1 MNTIVKWFAKKYVA
15 AMVSDLL
22 EAASKKT
29 DLELWKSRVKKVI
42 QLCQRLSDALDDN
55 KLTAE
60 ETDDIIDSATSL
72 IK

>member
-1 MNTIVKWFAKKYVA
+1 MNAIVKYFAKKYVA
-15 AMVSDLL
+15 SIVTDLL

-29 DLELWKSRVKKVI
+29 DLELWKSRVKNVI
-42 QLCQRLSDALDDN
+42 QFIQRLSDALDDN

-60 ETDDIIDSATSL
+60 ETDEIVDSATKL